1 MTIPAVRARMV
12 HDSVNELVKKTIL
25 GVEDILLHL
34 PQDGE
39 RVDVLTN
46 DEQTNVNEIELPVK
60 RNREPLQQV
69 CTSSNPEQW
78 HVCGCSAAETKVTQK
93 RTPVDECLQQVM
105 NQLPTGRLAKA
116 KARILANS
124 VRVFPLRDVDG
135 MMIEM
140 VLQLQKDSSNE
151 AQNIEVI
158 VECPNY
164 KPNRINIG
172 GTCFN
177 LTMSSMQIKTISNT
191 SSKNVESFYSHEW
204 SAQMFHAHTT
214 LPNPC

>member
-60 RNREPLQQV
+60 RN
-69 CTSSNPEQW
+69 
-78 HVCGCSAAETKVTQK
+78 
-93 RTPVDECLQQVM
+93 
-105 NQLPTGRLAKA
+105 
-116 KARILANS
+116 

-172 GTCFN
+172 GTWYGM
-177 LTMSSMQIKTISNT
+177 LQ
-191 SSKNVESFYSHEW
+191 
-204 SAQMFHAHTT
+204 
-214 LPNPC
+214 